1 MINRVVIVAILLAG
15 IAGTPILALASK
27 PHVAPEQSS
36 SAAIV
41 RGHEPWTFERLSMGP
56 DPGGH
61 TGATVTPE
69 TSKTGQP
76 SHDAAGASSQSGAAT
91 NDTSGSSAAKQP
103 PDDTNSK
110 QRSETPAASS
120 TGSQTQPGKDR

>member
-1 MINRVVIVAILLAG
+1 MIKRVAIVAIVLAG
-15 IAGTPILALASK
+15 IAGTPIPALASK

-41 RGHEPWTFERLSMGP
+41 RGHEPWALERLSMGP

-91 NDTSGSSAAKQP
+91 NDTGGSSAAKQP
-103 PDDTNSK
+103 PETSSK
-110 QRSETPAASS
+110 QRSDTPAASS